1 MKHTIHPV
9 ILCGGSGTRLWPLS
23 TPKRPKQFL
32 ALTSDKSMIEETAG
46 RFDTSHTD
54 AVAFG
59 NALVVGSKQHLDLLD
74 NSLPACR
81 KILEPFGR
89 NSAPAVAAA
98 CLAYDPDALIL
109 ILPADHDIVDVV
121 AFHRAIETAADAAS
135 NGAIVTFGIEPTHPA
150 TGYGYIKAEDA
161 ETEGALSVEAFV
173 EKPDLKTAESYLAE
187 GNYFWNAGIFL
198 FRADTMLAALSE
210 FAPEVLS
217 GVRAAMR
224 DDIAEQVQHLDAE
237 AFAKT
242 PSISID
248 YAVMENAENVE
259 TVPVSMGW
267 SDVGGYRALHEL
279 LTEKPTEN
287 YTSGPVVIENSEGLY
302 VRSEGPAIA
311 VNGAS
316 NLVIVATENEVMIT
330 PMADDA
336 AVKTL
341 GAAVQSDRPALG
353 LSPEI
358 RTRARDWL
366 WTAFETWS
374 NVGWD
379 AERGGFV
386 EQLNMDGTPDADATR
401 RVRVQAR
408 QVFSFA
414 KAIEMGWPEVDAAT
428 TLVEK
433 GLAYIDEHLR
443 HPEGG
448 FVHLINPD
456 GSVIDARRD
465 LYDHAFMILAGSAAY
480 QTVGSQLGLKIADDA
495 IAYIDANLKDDEHG
509 GWFESSEFELP
520 RRANPHMHLLEAMME
535 YHAATGS
542 DAALERA
549 AEIVRLFETK
559 FFNPATDVMA
569 EFFENDW
576 SLREPEDQ
584 VIWEPGHH
592 YEWASLLG
600 LYEQASRHDSGSWRR
615 RLIHKAD
622 RSGLNP
628 HSRFAMNSLRSNGEH
643 LDQSSRL
650 WHQLERFR
658 AYLLHPKTTP
668 LGKSETV
675 LGAIFQHYLD
685 LGPRGGW
692 NDELKPNG
700 QNASERVP
708 ASMLYH
714 AVTSFDPIIL
724 DR

>member
-32 ALTSDKSMIEETAG
+32 ALTSDKSMIEETAA

-59 NALVVGSKQHLDLLD
+59 NALVVGSKQHLGLLD

-121 AFHRAIETAADAAS
+121 AFHRAIKTAADAAS

-173 EKPDLKTAESYLAE
+173 EKPDLNTAESYLAE

-224 DDIAEQVQHLDAE
+224 DDIAEQVQHLEAE
-237 AFAKT
+237 AFAKI

-287 YTSGPVVIENSEGLY
+287 YTSGPVFIENSEGLY

-311 VNGAS
+311 VNGVS

-336 AVKTL
+336 AVKKL
-341 GAAVQSDRPALG
+341 GAAVQSDRPALA
-353 LSPEI
+353 LSPEL

-414 KAIEMGWPEVDAAT
+414 KAIEMGWPEVDTAT
-428 TLVEK
+428 ALVEK
-433 GLAYIDEHLR
+433 GLAYIDKHLR

-456 GSVIDARRD
+456 GSVIDVRRD

-480 QTVGSQLGLKIADDA
+480 QTIGSQLGLKIADDA
-495 IAYIDANLKDDEHG
+495 IAYIDADLKDDEHG

-520 RRANPHMHLLEAMME
+520 RRANPHMHLLEAMMQ

-542 DAALERA
+542 EAALERA
-549 AEIVRLFETK
+549 AEIVRLFETE

-569 EFFENDW
+569 EYFENDW
-576 SLREPEDQ
+576 SLHGPEDQ

-592 YEWASLLG
+592 YEWATLLAQFEA
-600 LYEQASRHDSGSWRR
+600 LTQHDTASWRR
-615 RLIHKAD
+615 RMIRKAD
-622 RSGLNP
+622 QSGLSP
-628 HSRFAMNSLRSNGEH
+628 ESGFAVNAIKANG
-643 LDQSSRL
+643 DSIDFQSRL
-650 WHQLERFR
+650 WHQLERTR
-658 AYLLHPKTTP
+658 TYSLHPEITNP
-668 LGKSETV
+668 NKSASVVE
-675 LGAIFQHYLD
+675 AIFESFLD
-685 LGPRGGW
+685 PGPNGGW
-692 NDELKPNG
+692 IDEL
-700 QNASERVP
+700 NARLETISEAVP

-714 AVTSFDPIIL
+714 IVSAYKIII
-724 DR
+724 